1 MGNERL
7 RTAMTTAR
15 VDVDAVAAT
24 AGVDPKTVQRWLA
37 GRIPHSRHRWA
48 VASLVGD
55 DEHYLWPASPESTSY
70 RDRFRRLWQTASDE
84 AAAIRQ
90 AQGTFGAALPGQLI
104 NIEHHATIAI
114 EPDGSA
120 AIEQSYRSANVSH
133 QPLLTVAR
141 DMWFEHGQASI
152 EYRGSCDRAI
162 PMQLEVVRD
171 FPHYKQLS
179 CNFVKPIKPLE
190 TWRFAY
196 RYRAERMFRSDHFWD
211 QRVVMPTK
219 TMSITIEHAT
229 NRTLASCVIS
239 KEFQAGHTPDPDPD
253 IEIVNRDDA
262 CVIRWAKEF
271 PEAGG
276 IYRLRWSF
284 DD

>member
-1 MGNERL
+1 MGNKRL

-15 VDVDAVAAT
+15 VDVDAVAVT

-37 GRIPHSRHRWA
+37 GRTPHTRHRWA
-48 VASLVGD
+48 VASMVGE
-55 DEHYLWPASPESTSY
+55 DEHYLWPVSPESASY
-70 RDRFRRLWQTASDE
+70 RDRFRRVWQTASDE
-84 AAAIRQ
+84 PTAIRQ

-104 NIEHHATIAI
+104 NIEHHATITI

-120 AIEQSYRSANVSH
+120 AIEQSFRSANVSH
-133 QPLLTVAR
+133 EPLLTVAK
-141 DMWFEHGQASI
+141 DMWFEHDQPSI
-152 EYRGSCDRAI
+152 QCRGSCDRSI
-162 PMQLEVVRD
+162 PMQLELVRD
-171 FPHYKQLS
+171 FPNYKQLS

-190 TWRFAY
+190 TWSFAY
-196 RYRAERMFRSDHFWD
+196 RYRAEQMFRSDHFWD

-219 TMSITIEHAT
+219 TMSITIEHET
-229 NRTLASCVIS
+229 NQTLASCVIS

-253 IEIVNRDDA
+253 IEIVRRDDA
-262 CVIRWAKEF
+262 YVIRWAKEF